1 MWSCRRS
8 GPLPLLRDPLGE
20 SSDLFTGVSG
30 HPGTPASSFRDR
42 TRACAQERRSGVEN
56 RSSKR
61 RGAFRTGV
69 EHLAWH
75 SYCGPGQLSGRGA
88 GAGRGRLP
96 IWSGRRR
103 ADADAWVAWAVSRRR
118 RRGGATPRPGVAGE
132 RTGLPQCGLG
142 TGRLAAASV
151 SGGAGH
157 GRRCGT
163 AGRACGSR
171 RRGASSGSR
180 VALWIELPWKSV
192 APQRGCEVGGSD
204 RLRRQSTHER
214 PSLGGPPSL

>member
-1 MWSCRRS
+1 VWSCRRS

-30 HPGTPASSFRDR
+30 HPGTPASSFRDG

-118 RRGGATPRPGVAGE
+118 RRGGATPPAG
-132 RTGLPQCGLG
+132 C
-142 TGRLAAASV
+142 
-151 SGGAGH
+151 
-157 GRRCGT
+157 GRRTDRAT
-163 AGRACGSR
+163 AMRSGNRPSR
-171 RRGASSGSR
+171 RRECFRGGRTRPEVRNGRPRLRISPTWSVIRLPRRPLDR
-180 VALWIELPWKSV
+180 VALEVRSATARV
-192 APQRGCEVGGSD
+192 RG
-204 RLRRQSTHER
+204 RWL
-214 PSLGGPPSL
+214 